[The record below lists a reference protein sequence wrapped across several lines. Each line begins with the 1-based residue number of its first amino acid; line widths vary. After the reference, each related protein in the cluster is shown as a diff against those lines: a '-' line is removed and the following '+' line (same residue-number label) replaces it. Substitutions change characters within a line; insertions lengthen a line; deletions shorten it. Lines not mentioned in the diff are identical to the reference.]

1 MSRNINA
8 LVDVLKS
15 RTEQFAG
22 ADLND
27 PERATVVELA
37 TVGLELLRQLLID
50 INRCADA
57 LETLAIDRQTARSGD
72 KWP

>member
-15 RTEQFAG
+15 RAEQVVG
-22 ADLND
+22 SDLKD
-27 PERATVVELA
+27 SEKAVAFELA
-37 TVGLELLRQLLID
+37 TVGIELLRQLLLD

-57 LETLAIDRQTARSGD
+57 LETLAIDRRTARSGE

>member
-15 RTEQFAG
+15 RAEQFAG
-22 ADLND
+22 SDLND

-50 INRCADA
+50 INRCADS
-57 LETLAIDRQTARSGD
+57 LEYQCQLQREKQQQ
-72 KWP
+72 